1 MKDKKILPKN
11 LLKLEIKQTP
21 FLTLLL
27 KIYHMPR
34 LELSEFLK
42 TEIEN
47 NLFLEEKFLKGEEKE
62 EERDDFELDEFI
74 EGFKEDFSFLKD
86 YDYEEKDEPIELL
99 PSPPPSLYERIQ
111 YQIES
116 VFEKE
121 IDRKIAYTILE
132 NLNEDGY
139 IQKSPKELAE
149 IAGVSF
155 EKFEEVRKRFIRF
168 DPLGIGA
175 QDLFESI
182 RVQLEERGE
191 KEEDIENFIEHIKS
205 VYKGEKIP
213 EDKIK
218 EMEKKVKMIYFKP
231 ALKYL
236 PENISYVYPEIRIL
250 KREDKLVAFIEESG
264 LPKIRLNKKYI
275 EILRS
280 KEISREEKEIVRKH
294 LLRAIDIF
302 KAIHQRKE
310 NLRKITE
317 FIIEKNKDFL
327 EGKTNKIFPITQ
339 VEAAEKMNMKPSTFH
354 KLISGKYMDTPRG
367 IFELKFF
374 FPGGIKCKG
383 GRISKEEI
391 KEIIKKLIEN
401 EDKKNPLTDEK
412 ITQILNADGIKIKRR
427 TVQKLREEI
436 NIPNSRER
444 KIS

>member
-34 LELSEFLK
+34 LELAEFLK

-62 EERDDFELDEFI
+62 EERDDFGLEEFI
-74 EGFKEDFSFLKD
+74 EGFKEDFSFLK
-86 YDYEEKDEPIELL
+86 DYEEKDEPIELL

-139 IQKSPKELAE
+139 IQKTPKELAE
-149 IAGVSF
+149 IVGVSL

-168 DPLGIGA
+168 DPVGIGA

-182 RVQLEERGE
+182 RVQLEEMGE
-191 KEEDIENFIEHIKS
+191 KEEDIKNFIEYIKNL
-205 VYKGEKIP
+205 YKGEKIP

-218 EMEKKVKMIYFKP
+218 EIEKKLKMIYFKP
-231 ALKYL
+231 ALKYS
-236 PENISYVYPEIRIL
+236 PENIPYIYPEIRIL
-250 KREDKLVAFIEESG
+250 KRGDKLVPFIEESG
-264 LPKIRLNKKYI
+264 LPKIRLNKRYI

-280 KEISREEKEIVRKH
+280 KEISKEEKEIIRKH

-302 KAIHQRKE
+302 KAIYERKE
-310 NLRKITE
+310 NLRKIAE

-354 KLISGKYMDTPRG
+354 KLISGKYIDIPRG

-412 ITQILNADGIKIKRR
+412 ITEILNADGIKIKRR